1 MAAATPGLHHA
12 VDMHYHHLIDDV
24 IKGGKHIIEGGCITV
39 GDAPGLG
46 VELDQDR
53 LEQYRWTPHKQAEF
67 ERLRQQLIEES
78 GVIPDD
84 RWARDPANYPYY

>member
-1 MAAATPGLHHA
+1 
-12 VDMHYHHLIDDV
+12 MHYHHLIDDV
-24 IKGGKHIIEGGCITV
+24 IRGGKHRIEGGCITV

-46 VELDQDR
+46 VELDQDKQ
-53 LEQYRWTPHKQAEF
+53 EQYRQTPQKQAEF

-78 GVIPDD
+78 VVIPDD